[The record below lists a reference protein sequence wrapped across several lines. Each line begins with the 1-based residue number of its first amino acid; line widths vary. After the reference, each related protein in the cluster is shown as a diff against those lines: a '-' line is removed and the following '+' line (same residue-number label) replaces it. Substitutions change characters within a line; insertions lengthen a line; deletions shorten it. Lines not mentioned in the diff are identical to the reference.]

1 MVVRFLSSR
10 IALSTCTTNTTMLMD
25 GASPARV
32 RLLSREIGLPLDE
45 SANAAF
51 LGLRGDKKPTEV
63 VRET

>member
-1 MVVRFLSSR
+1 
-10 IALSTCTTNTTMLMD
+10 MLMD